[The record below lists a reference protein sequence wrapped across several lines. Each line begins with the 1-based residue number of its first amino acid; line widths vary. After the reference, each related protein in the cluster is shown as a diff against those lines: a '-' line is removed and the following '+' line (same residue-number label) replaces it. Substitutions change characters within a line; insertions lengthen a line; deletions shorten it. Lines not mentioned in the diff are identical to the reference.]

1 MLIIALFLVLIVCL
15 IWTYCQVDFKKPIVS
30 HLTSSNTASFNYGP
44 ISITNGANFTN
55 IEAAKPPDVKFNG
68 FDKGLYLIVIDSDK
82 KIKWL
87 TVNNDENKEKGLT
100 LVEWALDPVR
110 QERNLDSNVA
120 SAERIE
126 LYQNCHIGVYKQP
139 KQILSF
145 GGETIDELIK
155 KYKLKLIE
163 EATYEITF

>member
-55 IEAAKPPDVKFNG
+55 IEAAKHPDVKFNG

-87 TVNNDENKEKGLT
+87 TVNNDENKENGLT
-100 LVEWALDPVR
+100 LVEWESAK
-110 QERNLDSNVA
+110 QERNLDPDSN
-120 SAERIE
+120 RME

-163 EATYEITF
+163 ESNYEITF